1 MVDFSV
7 LMPVYKNDKPAD
19 FRVAVE
25 SISVKQTVKPKEI
38 LIVVDGPVP
47 DVLRETIQQ
56 VGRDIQ
62 GVKVE
67 WCAVNQGL
75 GLALQYGMERVSNE
89 IVARMDSDD
98 IALPDRF
105 EKQLARFEQDSELGV
120 LGGYIAEFIDTPDNI
135 VGRRIVPTQH
145 KDICKYL
152 KKRDAFNHMT
162 VMFRKSEVMKAGN
175 YQHWYL
181 NEDSYLWS
189 RMLLAGCKFE
199 NLPDILVLA
208 RVGKDM
214 YARRG
219 GWKLFKSELKLQ
231 NFRLKKRII
240 GLPLYLFNVSVRFVV
255 QILLPNKLR
264 SIVFQRLFRE

>member
-56 VGRDIQ
+56 VERDIQ

-67 WCAVNQGL
+67 WCAVNRGL

-105 EKQLARFEQDSELGV
+105 EKQLARFEQ
-120 LGGYIAEFIDTPDNI
+120 N
-135 VGRRIVPTQH
+135 
-145 KDICKYL
+145 
-152 KKRDAFNHMT
+152 
-162 VMFRKSEVMKAGN
+162 
-175 YQHWYL
+175 
-181 NEDSYLWS
+181 
-189 RMLLAGCKFE
+189 
-199 NLPDILVLA
+199 
-208 RVGKDM
+208 
-214 YARRG
+214 
-219 GWKLFKSELKLQ
+219 
-231 NFRLKKRII
+231 
-240 GLPLYLFNVSVRFVV
+240 
-255 QILLPNKLR
+255 
-264 SIVFQRLFRE
+264 